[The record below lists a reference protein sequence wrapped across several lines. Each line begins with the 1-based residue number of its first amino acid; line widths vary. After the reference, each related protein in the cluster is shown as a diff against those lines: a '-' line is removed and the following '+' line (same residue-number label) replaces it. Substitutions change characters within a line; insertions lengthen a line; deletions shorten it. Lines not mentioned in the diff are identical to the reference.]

1 MISRFAGRSIALS
14 ACVVLSTVACW
25 PNLALA
31 QKDAIPAQFFRLQS
45 AVKLPGADPDW
56 DYLAYD
62 RLHARL
68 FIARRDA
75 GLWVFDTRKQ
85 QLIRKIALTQGAGA
99 ALLLPEL
106 NRGFAINEDGSI
118 TAFDLASLAPLK
130 RVHIADDADAAS
142 YDPVSGRIAVISSD
156 SRKVTFVD
164 PRSLAVIGTVVLE
177 TARADG
183 STADGHGA
191 ILLNERDRNAVL
203 KIDARTMTIEA
214 EWPITGCTQPTGI
227 AYDSIAHR
235 AFIGCRGEHPV
246 LAIVDG
252 DSGATITTLPL
263 GRGNDGVVFD
273 AAHKRIFTTN
283 GVDANLVIFRQDDAD
298 HYRMEQA
305 VTTRPQARTMAYD
318 PDRQRVF
325 SVTAEGVLDPAKPA
339 NSGPSA
345 FYPNSHFAG
354 TFTVLTYAPASRR
367 N

>member
-1 MISRFAGRSIALS
+1 MILRFAHPLVALS
-14 ACVVLSTVACW
+14 ACAAAVAVVLW
-25 PNLALA
+25 PRLALA

-45 AVKLPGADPDW
+45 AITLPGADPDW

-62 RLHARL
+62 RQRARL

-75 GLWVFDTRKQ
+75 GLWVFDTRRQKV
-85 QLIRKIALTQGAGA
+85 IRRIAQTNGAGA
-99 ALLLPEL
+99 TLLLPEL
-106 NRGFAINEDGSI
+106 NRGFAVNEDGSL
-118 TAFDLASLAPLK
+118 TAFNMTSLAPLK
-130 RVHIADDADAAS
+130 RVRVADDADAAS
-142 YDPVSGRIAVISSD
+142 YDPVSGRIAVVSSD
-156 SRKVTFVD
+156 SRKVTFVE
-164 PRSLAVIGTVVLE
+164 PRSLTVVGAVALE

-183 STADGHGA
+183 SAADGRGA

-203 KIDARTMTIEA
+203 KIDARTMKVEA
-214 EWPITGCTQPTGI
+214 EWPVTGCSQPTGI
-227 AYDSIAHR
+227 AYDAIAHR
-235 AFIGCRGEHPV
+235 AFIGCRSEHPV

-273 AAHKRIFTTN
+273 GLRKRIFTTN
-283 GVDANLVIFRQDDAD
+283 GVDANLVIFRQVDAD

-325 SVTAEGVLDPAKPA
+325 SVAAEGVLDPSKPA

-345 FYPNSHFAG
+345 FYPNSHFAN
-354 TFTVLTYAPASRR
+354 TFVVLTYAPAKS
-367 N
+367 NH

>member
-1 MISRFAGRSIALS
+1 MISRFARRLIALG
-14 ACVVLSTVACW
+14 ACAALTAIASW

-31 QKDAIPAQFFRLQS
+31 QKDTVPARFFRLQS
-45 AVKLPGADPDW
+45 AITLSGADPDW

-62 RLHARL
+62 QRHARL

-85 QLIRKIALTQGAGA
+85 QIIRKIAQTKGAGA
-99 ALLLPEL
+99 ALLLPDL
-106 NRGFAINEDGSI
+106 NRGFAINEDGSL
-118 TAFDLASLAPLK
+118 TEFDLTSLASLK
-130 RVHIADDADAAS
+130 RMHVADDADAAS
-142 YDPVSGRIAVISSD
+142 YDPVSGRIAVVSSD
-156 SRKVTFVD
+156 SRKLTFVE
-164 PRSLAVIGTVVLE
+164 PRNLAVVGAVALE

-183 STADGHGA
+183 SVADGRGA

-203 KIDARTMTIEA
+203 KIDARTMKIEA
-214 EWPITGCTQPTGI
+214 EWPVKGCTQPTGI
-227 AYDSIAHR
+227 AYDSVAHR

-246 LAIVDG
+246 LAIIDG
-252 DSGATITTLPL
+252 DSGATIMTLPL

-273 AAHKRIFTTN
+273 AQSKRIFTTN

-305 VTTRPQARTMAYD
+305 ITTRPQARTMAYD

-325 SVTAEGVLDPAKPA
+325 SVAADGLLDPTMPA

-345 FYPNSHFAG
+345 FYPNIHFAN
-354 TFTVLTYAPASRR
+354 TFVVLTYAPAK
-367 N
+367 

>member
-1 MISRFAGRSIALS
+1 MSRLAGRSIALS
-14 ACVVLSTVACW
+14 AGAVLAVFACL
-25 PNLALA
+25 PSVALA
-31 QKDAIPAQFFRLQS
+31 QKDAAPAQFFRLQS
-45 AVKLPGADPDW
+45 AVMMPGADPDW

-62 RLHARL
+62 RMHARL

-85 QLIRKIALTQGAGA
+85 QLVRKIGLTQGAGA
-99 ALLLPEL
+99 ALLVPEL
-106 NRGFAINEDGSI
+106 NRGYSINEDGSI

-142 YDPVSGRIAVISSD
+142 YDPVSGRIAVVSSD
-156 SRKVTFVD
+156 SRKVTFVN
-164 PRSLAVIGTVVLE
+164 PRSLAVIGMVALE
-177 TARADG
+177 TAKADG
-183 STADGHGA
+183 SVADGRGA

-203 KIDARTMTIEA
+203 KIDARTMKIEV
-214 EWPITGCTQPTGI
+214 EWSITGCTQPTGI
-227 AYDSIAHR
+227 AYDAGAHR
-235 AFIGCRGEHPV
+235 AFIGCRGDRPV
-246 LAIVDG
+246 LAIIDG

-273 AAHKRIFTTN
+273 SVHKRIFTTN

-318 PDRQRVF
+318 PVWQRVF

-339 NSGPSA
+339 NSGPSP
-345 FYPNSHFAG
+345 FYPNGHFAG
-354 TFTVLTYAPASRR
+354 SFVVLTYAPARR
-367 N
+367 